1 MKLRFFCIVARAK
14 ARTILTVFDLESK
27 TTLSLTLLAFAF
39 RTSPSADHVRV
50 PASAVK

>member
-1 MKLRFFCIVARAK
+1 MMLRFFCIVARAK
-14 ARTILTVFDLESK
+14 ARTILYSIWRESK

-50 PASAVK
+50 LASC